1 MIKNEVG
8 LMMLCKEN
16 EGILKCLEAFDY
28 KNKLWLFLEIMDEPL
43 TPIVESYQSKY
54 SENCC
59 KYVLLK
65 TLQGLNYL
73 HTRYIIHRDIKS
85 DNILVNMKGEVKL
98 ADFGYSVQLTQEKA
112 GRLSKVG
119 TVCWMAPE
127 LIKGGREYNT
137 KVDIWSF
144 GIFAMELADGDPP
157 YINETQQRVVYNIL
171 KKNPPPI
178 KSKWSSEFADFVK
191 QSLTKDPAQRP
202 SAEELL
208 KHPFLA
214 GADNH

>member
-1 MIKNEVG
+1 
-8 LMMLCKEN
+8 
-16 EGILKCLEAFDY
+16 
-28 KNKLWLFLEIMDEPL
+28 
-43 TPIVESYQSKY
+43 
-54 SENCC
+54 
-59 KYVLLK
+59 
-65 TLQGLNYL
+65 
-73 HTRYIIHRDIKS
+73 
-85 DNILVNMKGEVKL
+85 
-98 ADFGYSVQLTQEKA
+98 
-112 GRLSKVG
+112 
-119 TVCWMAPE
+119 MAQE

-208 KHPFLA
+208 KHPFLVD
-214 GADNH
+214 ADKH

>member
-73 HTRYIIHRDIKS
+73 H
-85 DNILVNMKGEVKL
+85 
-98 ADFGYSVQLTQEKA
+98 
-112 GRLSKVG
+112 
-119 TVCWMAPE
+119 
-127 LIKGGREYNT
+127 
-137 KVDIWSF
+137 
-144 GIFAMELADGDPP
+144 
-157 YINETQQRVVYNIL
+157 
-171 KKNPPPI
+171 
-178 KSKWSSEFADFVK
+178 
-191 QSLTKDPAQRP
+191 
-202 SAEELL
+202 
-208 KHPFLA
+208 
-214 GADNH
+214 